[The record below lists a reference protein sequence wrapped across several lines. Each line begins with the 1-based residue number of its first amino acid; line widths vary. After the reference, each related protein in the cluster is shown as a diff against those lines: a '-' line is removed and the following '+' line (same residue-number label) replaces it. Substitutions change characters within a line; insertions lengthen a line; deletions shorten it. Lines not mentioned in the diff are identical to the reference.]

1 MLINFALHPDGLERQ
16 QGGKQLKN
24 AKIKRMVGVA
34 LLMAMVIV
42 LQFVGSMIPPI
53 GGTVSISLVLIPII
67 IGATVY
73 GPGAGAILGMTFAV
87 VTLINCITGADPGG
101 AMVFQANPAMCVLV
115 VVGKS
120 ILCGL
125 ASGWVYALISKK
137 NAYVGMLCAAII
149 CPVVNTGVFV
159 TCMLLF
165 FKPVL
170 SAWAGGTDVITYVL
184 TGLVLCNFV
193 PEMILNVVFS
203 PAGHQITRIVKKT
216 K

>member
-1 MLINFALHPDGLERQ
+1 M
-16 QGGKQLKN
+16 KN

-67 IGATVY
+67 IGAAVY

-115 VVGKS
+115 VVAKS

>member
-1 MLINFALHPDGLERQ
+1 M
-16 QGGKQLKN
+16 KN
-24 AKIKRMVGVA
+24 AKIKRMVGIA

-67 IGATVY
+67 VGAAVY
-73 GPGAGAILGMTFAV
+73 GPGAGAVLGTTFAV
-87 VTLINCITGADPGG
+87 VTIINCITGADPGG
-101 AMVFQANPAMCVLV
+101 AMVFQANPFLCVLV
-115 VVGKS
+115 VSGKS

-137 NAYVGMLCAAII
+137 NRYVAMLCAAII

-159 TCMLLF
+159 TCMLLW

-170 SAWAGGTDVITYVL
+170 SAWAGGTDVVTYVL
-184 TGLVLCNFV
+184 TGLILCNFV
-193 PEMILNVVFS
+193 PEMILNVIFS
-203 PAGHQITRIVKKT
+203 PAGHQITRIVHKT

>member
-1 MLINFALHPDGLERQ
+1 M
-16 QGGKQLKN
+16 KN

-67 IGATVY
+67 IGAAVY
-73 GPGAGAILGMTFAV
+73 GCGAGAILGMTFAV

-101 AMVFQANPAMCVLV
+101 AMVFQANPVMCVLV

>member
-1 MLINFALHPDGLERQ
+1 M
-16 QGGKQLKN
+16 KN
-24 AKIKRMVGVA
+24 AKIKRMVGIA

-67 IGATVY
+67 VGAAIY
-73 GPGAGAILGMTFAV
+73 GPDAGAVLGATFAV

-101 AMVFQANPAMCVLV
+101 AMDFQANPVLCVLV
-115 VVGKS
+115 VGGKS

-125 ASGWVYALISKK
+125 ASGWVYRLISKK
-137 NAYVGMLCAAII
+137 NTYIAMLCAAII
-149 CPVVNTGVFV
+149 CPVVNTGTFV
-159 TCMLLF
+159 TCMLLL

-170 SAWAGGTDVITYVL
+170 SAWAGGTNVITYVL

-193 PEMILNVVFS
+193 PELILNIIFS
-203 PAGHQITRIVKKT
+203 PAGHQIARIVKK
-216 K
+216 

>member
-1 MLINFALHPDGLERQ
+1 MLINFALHPDGPERQ

-67 IGATVY
+67 IGAAVY

-101 AMVFQANPAMCVLV
+101 AMVFQANPVMCVLV

-137 NAYVGMLCAAII
+137 NTYVGMLCAAII